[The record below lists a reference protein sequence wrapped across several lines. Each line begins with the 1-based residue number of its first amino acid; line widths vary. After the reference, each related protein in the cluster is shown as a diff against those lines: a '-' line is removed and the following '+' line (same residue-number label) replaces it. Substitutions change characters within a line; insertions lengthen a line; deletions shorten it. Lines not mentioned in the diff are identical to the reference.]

1 MRSACC
7 DKSFYT
13 EMLLVRQQDKKEWK
27 IEVYFGPSIFKLGW
41 GNSNGKPAKD
51 IVWWRCDVYY
61 DMMSKLYFITIN
73 YCRCRYMYVNIIIYL
88 LESTKGSGNEMALIS
103 YNYILKTIVYQT
115 EVLQV
120 QTLYRQLTMKE
131 PD

>member
-1 MRSACC
+1 
-7 DKSFYT
+7 
-13 EMLLVRQQDKKEWK
+13 
-27 IEVYFGPSIFKLGW
+27 
-41 GNSNGKPAKD
+41 
-51 IVWWRCDVYY
+51 
-61 DMMSKLYFITIN
+61 
-73 YCRCRYMYVNIIIYL
+73 MYVNIIIYL
-88 LESTKGSGNEMALIS
+88 LESTKGSGNKMALIS